1 MISRRAI
8 RFLTFFLSIYATLAL
23 VVPQFAVAS
32 RPNILFVF
40 TDDHCTQAIS
50 AYGSKINKTPNMD
63 RLAKEGMLF
72 RNCFVTN
79 SICGPSRAVILTGKH
94 SHINGFMR
102 NGNTFNG
109 QQQTFPKLLH
119 AAGYQTTVIGKWH
132 LRSVPTGFDHHEIL
146 IGQGPYYNPPMIRNG
161 GKVQHTGYTTD
172 IITDLAL
179 DWLENKRDQSKPFM
193 MMYQH
198 KAPHRNWMPGP
209 KYLTAYDDVEIPE
222 PDTLF
227 DDASG
232 RGTAAKEQEMTI
244 ERHLNETDLKLNAPY
259 EMNEQQRAEWNKA
272 YGPKNEAFRKA
283 KLEGKDLVRWKY
295 QRYVKDYLRCIDS
308 VDENL
313 GRVLK
318 YLDDN
323 GLADNTVVVYS
334 SDQGWYLGDHGWYDK
349 RWMYEESF
357 RTPLLVRW
365 PGVVEPGSENS
376 DLTSNLDFAQTFLQ
390 MAGVQQPADM
400 QGASLVPVLKG
411 NTPDDWRT
419 SVYYHYYEY
428 PSVHMVRR
436 HYGVRTDRYKLIHF
450 YGLDEW
456 EFYDLEKDP
465 EELQN
470 AYSDPANAEMIGTL
484 KMELERLRKQY
495 KVPHDIEPK
504 P

>member
-456 EFYDLEKDP
+456 EFYDLAKDP

>member
-40 TDDHCTQAIS
+40 TDDHCTQVIS